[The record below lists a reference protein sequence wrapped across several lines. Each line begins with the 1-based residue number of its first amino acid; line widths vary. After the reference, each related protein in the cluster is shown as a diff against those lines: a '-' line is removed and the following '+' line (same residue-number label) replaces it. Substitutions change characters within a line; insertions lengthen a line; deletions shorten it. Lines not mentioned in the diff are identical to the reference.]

1 LIAANAVSRAKPDGY
16 TLLFTQAGALT
27 ISPALD
33 KVVGYDALK
42 KFVPITQV
50 CTLAVSLSVNAN
62 VPAKDLNE
70 LVALA
75 RSKPGSLQY
84 ASVSNQYG
92 LPYLYSV
99 LLSDT
104 AKINMLFVPYAA
116 SGQSLVDLIS
126 GRIDLMFDA
135 VAPQYPYVKAGKIRP
150 LAIFAKNRSNLLP
163 DVPTAA
169 EQGFDLVTGEGWYGL
184 LAPLGTPAVVTTNIQ
199 DTVAEILKE
208 EQVKESLGR
217 LDMHISGLSGSAFE
231 KVIAEDTDRWAK
243 LIADHNIAK

>member
-1 LIAANAVSRAKPDGY
+1 
-16 TLLFTQAGALT
+16 
-27 ISPALD
+27 
-33 KVVGYDALK
+33 
-42 KFVPITQV
+42 
-50 CTLAVSLSVNAN
+50 
-62 VPAKDLNE
+62 
-70 LVALA
+70 
-75 RSKPGSLQY
+75 
-84 ASVSNQYG
+84 
-92 LPYLYSV
+92 
-99 LLSDT
+99 
-104 AKINMLFVPYAA
+104 
-116 SGQSLVDLIS
+116 
-126 GRIDLMFDA
+126 
-135 VAPQYPYVKAGKIRP
+135 
-150 LAIFAKNRSNLLP
+150 LLP

>member
-1 LIAANAVSRAKPDGY
+1 
-16 TLLFTQAGALT
+16 
-27 ISPALD
+27 
-33 KVVGYDALK
+33 
-42 KFVPITQV
+42 
-50 CTLAVSLSVNAN
+50 LSVNAN